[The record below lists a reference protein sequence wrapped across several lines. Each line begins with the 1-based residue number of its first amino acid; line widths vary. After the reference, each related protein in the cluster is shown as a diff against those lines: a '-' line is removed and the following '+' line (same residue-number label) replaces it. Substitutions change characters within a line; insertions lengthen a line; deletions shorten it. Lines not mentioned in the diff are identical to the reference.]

1 MSNENYIYNSTKLY
15 KNNIPIE
22 LNIDTICEQLYN
34 AGGNKELFDKIMKG
48 IENDVMTSESVLK
61 TNIDS
66 ENIPQSNS
74 MNFVFK
80 ATIPEGEL
88 IETGPYQSKILHKK
102 YNDVNANTKYYYPE
116 NDNTNNEINKSQWTN
131 RANRILIDSQNNLM
145 TNSNRV
151 NLSNSMKKN
160 NFMNSLSDYQGNFN
174 NSNVNMNSNINVNS
188 NNYNSNIFNNST
200 NH

>member
-74 MNFVFK
+74 MNFVL
-80 ATIPEGEL
+80 TIPEGEL

-131 RANRILIDSQNNLM
+131 RANRILIDSQNKLM